1 MALITTALGLTLLYT
16 SWRSRWRRDRRL
28 VAVLS
33 GWLLVAVMAL
43 SCWIEAAGAEFGV
56 PLSLMAPTCIVLIL
70 LTCEWLRTGGARA
83 GERKQH
89 AGRDTGPRDGLRH
102 EGDAEADGQSGDRED
117 PEKADRHERA
127 DEQPLQDPARRARQ
141 PLLVGTEVE
150 REERGQQRKAARI
163 DDGEAAGDECDRD
176 RDGVHVRF
184 FVWEHA
190 AT

>member
-1 MALITTALGLTLLYT
+1 MLSSVLWTIMALITTALGLTLLYT

-89 AGRDTGPRDGLRH
+89 RKDPHTQRTTAPIPGSRAGTPG
-102 EGDAEADGQSGDRED
+102 
-117 PEKADRHERA
+117 
-127 DEQPLQDPARRARQ
+127 
-141 PLLVGTEVE
+141 
-150 REERGQQRKAARI
+150 
-163 DDGEAAGDECDRD
+163 
-176 RDGVHVRF
+176 GVDN
-184 FVWEHA
+184 
-190 AT
+190 